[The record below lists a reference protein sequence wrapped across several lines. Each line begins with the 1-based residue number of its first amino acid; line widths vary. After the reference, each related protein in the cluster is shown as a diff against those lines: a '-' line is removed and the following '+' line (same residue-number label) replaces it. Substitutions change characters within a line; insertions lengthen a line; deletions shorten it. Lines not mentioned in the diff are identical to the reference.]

1 MLPRNLPPNPQNGG
15 RSSPQAPPRVGVS
28 PFSDFPS
35 SVSGLGNSLPT
46 YLTVCDSV
54 SGKVGND
61 CSQGVSGGT
70 QRIRQ
75 FAPAFRGG
83 EGGLRAPRGKKSPA
97 SCESEA
103 GSSLRL
109 WIRAP
114 ARVSQILNHRRTS
127 TKLGSS
133 AVSSSNNAPRKYS
146 TATAS
151 ARTQWV
157 GAPVCC
163 VATGTTWSEGGRGR
177 ERRQKSATRRRPA
190 VGILWGSYGDPV
202 GIR

>member
-1 MLPRNLPPNPQNGG
+1 M
-15 RSSPQAPPRVGVS
+15 
-28 PFSDFPS
+28 
-35 SVSGLGNSLPT
+35 
-46 YLTVCDSV
+46 TVCQVKLVTIAPKASLAER
-54 SGKVGND
+54 SE
-61 CSQGVSGGT
+61 SASSRPPSEGG
-70 QRIRQ
+70 
-75 FAPAFRGG
+75 
-83 EGGLRAPRGKKSPA
+83 GGLRAPRGKKSPA

-163 VATGTTWSEGGRGR
+163 VATGTIWSEGGRGR

-202 GIR
+202 GIRSYFKGSWLSVLLPGPHETQGILSEHCTLV